1 MIILDTDH
9 LSILQHFDS
18 PHAIELRQRILAVEE
33 QRIVTTIVTY
43 EEQVRSW
50 LSQIGRRSDVIEQ
63 VPFYDHL
70 IEFAAFF
77 TEWELLP
84 FDEDAAKIFNQLCKQ
99 RIRISSTDLKISSI
113 AINCEAKLLSRN
125 IVDFEKVPG
134 LIVENWLPN

>member
-63 VPFYDHL
+63 VPFTTTSSNLPRSLPNGSYY
-70 IEFAAFF
+70 
-77 TEWELLP
+77 LLM
-84 FDEDAAKIFNQLCKQ
+84 KTLQ
-99 RIRISSTDLKISSI
+99 RFL
-113 AINCEAKLLSRN
+113 INCANNE
-125 IVDFEKVPG
+125 FESAAQT
-134 LIVENWLPN
+134 